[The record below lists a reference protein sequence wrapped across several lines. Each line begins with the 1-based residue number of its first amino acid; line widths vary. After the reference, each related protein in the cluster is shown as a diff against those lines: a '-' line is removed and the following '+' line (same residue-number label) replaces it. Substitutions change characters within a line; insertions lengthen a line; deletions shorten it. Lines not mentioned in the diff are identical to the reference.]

1 MAKGNPANAGSNAGG
16 SKMSKEDEAFLKWM
30 TRPVERPQH
39 TAEQRAEHAER
50 AKEYSRRMMREEKR
64 RSKQLAAMALPEGLR
79 AAAEKP
85 DLTPAPLHRHMAE
98 HTHAV
103 PGFSAA
109 VRKAGAKAEGGDSD
123 NPLAGIVG

>member
-1 MAKGNPANAGSNAGG
+1 MICEPLWVNLAMAMLPES
-16 SKMSKEDEAFLKWM
+16 
-30 TRPVERPQH
+30 
-39 TAEQRAEHAER
+39 
-50 AKEYSRRMMREEKR
+50 
-64 RSKQLAAMALPEGLR
+64 LAAMVRARRAALKALPEGLR